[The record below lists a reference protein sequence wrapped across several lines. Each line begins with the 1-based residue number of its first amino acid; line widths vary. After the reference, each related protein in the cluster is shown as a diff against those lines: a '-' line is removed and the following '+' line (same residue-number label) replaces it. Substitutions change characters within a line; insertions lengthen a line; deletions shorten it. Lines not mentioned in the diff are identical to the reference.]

1 MLARLAA
8 VCYRRRWRILI
19 AWVVA
24 LVVVNVLAQ
33 RSGGEL
39 LKVFKL
45 PGTESQRTF
54 DVLGQKFDQKG
65 DIGELV
71 YRVKGDA
78 TVRDP
83 QARAELQPLI
93 DELKR
98 QPHVVSVTTQ
108 FDASPQGGE
117 RLISPIDPKIAY
129 AEILFD
135 VQP

>member
-8 VCYRRRWRILI
+8 FCYRRRWRVLI
-19 AWVVA
+19 AWV
-24 LVVVNVLAQ
+24 LTLIVVNVLANTV
-33 RSGGEL
+33 GGDL

-78 TVRDP
+78 TVRDA
-83 QARAELQPLI
+83 QARAEVQPII
-93 DELKR
+93 DELKK
-98 QPHVVSVTTQ
+98 QP
-108 FDASPQGGE
+108 
-117 RLISPIDPKIAY
+117 
-129 AEILFD
+129 
-135 VQP
+135 